1 MMVRITLAFAMM
13 ASAALA
19 GPVESACNRSDRKA
33 ANNAVCSCIQQV
45 ADSTL
50 RGTDQRRAAKLLND
64 PDKAHKVWMSKN
76 NGDDAFW
83 DRYKNFGDM
92 AQAYCTPR

>member
-13 ASAALA
+13 ASAAFA

-64 PDKAHKVWMSKN
+64 PDKAHKIWMSKN

-83 DRYKNFGDM
+83 DRYKKFGDM
-92 AQAYCTPR
+92 AQAYCTPS